1 MKVRGDVGERL
12 LRPREEPIDRGAV
25 DEAGELLRAGRELG
39 SDRREAEREVEVRSD
54 ALDEEGPQL
63 VDRRLGALVHGLI
76 LLAALADDRIELVA
90 REEVGQLAGVE
101 EDVEILEE
109 ALLLDLL
116 VGEHEDG
123 REACTPARR

>member
-1 MKVRGDVGERL
+1 MVDGGGRT
-12 LRPREEPIDRGAV
+12 RGAV

-76 LLAALADDRIELVA
+76 LLAALANDRIELVA
-90 REEVGQLAGVE
+90 RE
-101 EDVEILEE
+101 
-109 ALLLDLL
+109 
-116 VGEHEDG
+116 
-123 REACTPARR
+123 